1 MTSCLVNRCIMTFCI
16 PCLVLTANE
25 ASQHTNEYTRPFSA
39 ALPDFNRYSSR
50 HRYSYVSDTANFSG
64 DSSSSYLVWHTVP
77 TCTGFWSSAPSAG
90 FLSHRRSQIISDLRS
105 ITPQRRPFSKILKD
119 RRTGGRLLPR
129 GGSKWGRI
137 GANEWP
143 ELKEKGVHP
152 KCQSHHLD
160 RNMDHC
166 GPRSLFHMY
175 TPCGRRKKLLVSQNK
190 SRFIH
195 YSLTLLGKCT
205 K

>member
-1 MTSCLVNRCIMTFCI
+1 MRRFIIVPCVTHI
-16 PCLVLTANE
+16 PYL
-25 ASQHTNEYTRPFSA
+25 
-39 ALPDFNRYSSR
+39 
-50 HRYSYVSDTANFSG
+50 HR
-64 DSSSSYLVWHTVP
+64 
-77 TCTGFWSSAPSAG
+77 FWSSVPSAG
-90 FLSHRRSQIISDLRS
+90 FLSHRCSQIISDLRT
-105 ITPQRRPFSKILKD
+105 IAPQRRPLSKI

-129 GGSKWGRI
+129 GGSKWGPI

-160 RNMDHC
+160 RTMHYC

-175 TPCGRRKKLLVSQNK
+175 IPCGRRKKLLVSQNK

-205 K
+205 R